1 VSIIETYTNEY
12 GEKWWFIY
20 DTNKNMGILQGD
32 DFLIEGK
39 TFYVF
44 DGVCPELILDKSEK
58 EWLKT
63 VWEKYSKLRRS

>member
-1 VSIIETYTNEY
+1 
-12 GEKWWFIY
+12 
-20 DTNKNMGILQGD
+20 MGILQGD

-44 DGVCPELILDKSEK
+44 DGTCPELILDKSEK